1 LAVATASVPMTDL
14 KFSYFTN
21 NGTLAFDDFSLT
33 APGQYT
39 LNVATFGSG
48 TVTTSP
54 STALYAQGSVATL
67 TATPAVGWRLSA
79 WSGDATGTANPL
91 SVTLDANKAIT
102 ATFVIQTFP
111 ITATAGPGGSIAP
124 SGTTVVNYGSGQ
136 SYTITP
142 ALHYHVQDVKVD
154 GVSVGAV
161 SSYAFS
167 NVTAAHTI
175 DATFALTMHTVTA
188 SAGANGAIAPTGAVA
203 VADGADQA

>member
-1 LAVATASVPMTDL
+1 
-14 KFSYFTN
+14 
-21 NGTLAFDDFSLT
+21 
-33 APGQYT
+33 
-39 LNVATFGSG
+39 
-48 TVTTSP
+48 
-54 STALYAQGSVATL
+54 TL

-142 ALHYHVQDVKVD
+142 ALHYHVPDVLVD
-154 GVSVGAV
+154 GASVGAV
-161 SSYAFS
+161 ASYTFT
-167 NVTAAHTI
+167 NVTADHTI
-175 DATFALTMHTVTA
+175 AASFAIDTYTLTVSLAGNGTGSVARSPNQATYPWGSTVQLTATP
-188 SAGANGAIAPTGAVA
+188 G
-203 VADGADQA
+203 